1 MVMPGDSAPAAR
13 EQSFAPKRKNQVAA
27 QYLSRSRHPT
37 AVALRAEAL
46 INRYPNLSEVELAEL
61 INLMPRLP
69 ILDFGLMTAVDRIAP
84 KMEAFHRD
92 HGDKLGPSLAS
103 AVTFLA
109 IPSIIVLGVIVW
121 ALG

>member
-1 MVMPGDSAPAAR
+1 MAT
-13 EQSFAPKRKNQVAA
+13 
-27 QYLSRSRHPT
+27 QYFSRSRQPS
-37 AVALRAEAL
+37 AIALRAEAL

-69 ILDFGLMTAVDRIAP
+69 MLEFGLMTADDQLAG

-92 HGDKLGPSLAS
+92 HRDKLGPSLAS

-109 IPSIIVLGVIVW
+109 VPSIVALGLVWW
-121 ALG
+121 ALN

>member
-1 MVMPGDSAPAAR
+1 MPGDSVPARAGAIICAKKE
-13 EQSFAPKRKNQVAA
+13 EQMAT
-27 QYLSRSRHPT
+27 QYLSRSRQPAAT
-37 AVALRAEAL
+37 ALRAEAL

-69 ILDFGLMTAVDRIAP
+69 ILDFGLMTADDRIAP

-103 AVTFLA
+103 AATFLA

-121 ALG
+121 ALS

>member
-1 MVMPGDSAPAAR
+1 MAT
-13 EQSFAPKRKNQVAA
+13 
-27 QYLSRSRHPT
+27 QYLSRSRQPA

-61 INLMPRLP
+61 INLMRRLP
-69 ILDFGLMTAVDRIAP
+69 VLDFGLMAADDHLAG

-92 HGDKLGPSLAS
+92 HGDRLGPSLAS

-109 IPSIIVLGVIVW
+109 VPAMVVLGLIVW
-121 ALG
+121 ALN